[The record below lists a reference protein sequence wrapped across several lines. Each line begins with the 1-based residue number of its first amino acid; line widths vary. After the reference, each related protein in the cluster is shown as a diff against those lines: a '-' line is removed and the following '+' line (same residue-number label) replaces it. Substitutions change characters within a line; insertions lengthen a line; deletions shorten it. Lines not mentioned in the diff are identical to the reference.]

1 MGLPVTERGGPPG
14 GGGIAR
20 PDALVGGR
28 TGAEPGWVGTS
39 VVAGA
44 AATAEAGWAAG
55 AAGTGVATCAGAA
68 GADAATCAGGA
79 GAGVA
84 GAAGVAAG
92 AGVAGAAG
100 VAAGATWAG
109 AAGATAGAGAGAAAG
124 AGAGAGALAAG
135 ATGATAGGGV
145 GTTGDGAGVTGAAA
159 TGATGAGRGA
169 GGGAALGCSEAGRL
183 VTRRAPVRL
192 IGGGDTGSA
201 PSPAA
206 GLVPSAAGEP
216 GSPVDAT
223 VLAGAFL
230 AAAFLAGAAGSSGCT
245 GRRRPSRSALRRA
258 RSACASSMD
267 DEWLLTP
274 IPRDRQRSRASL
286 LVRPSS

>member
-28 TGAEPGWVGTS
+28 TGAEPGWVGA
-39 VVAGA
+39 VR
-44 AATAEAGWAAG
+44 
-55 AAGTGVATCAGAA
+55 A
-68 GADAATCAGGA
+68 GADAA
-79 GAGVA
+79 
-84 GAAGVAAG
+84 
-92 AGVAGAAG
+92 
-100 VAAGATWAG
+100 AGATGAGMAGATG
-109 AAGATAGAGAGAAAG
+109 AAGAAAGGGADSGATGAATAGAAAAG
-124 AGAGAGALAAG
+124 AGAGVGTGAGAGAGVGAAAGATTAAGAAATAGAATGATGAGVGATGALAA
-135 ATGATAGGGV
+135 
-145 GTTGDGAGVTGAAA
+145 
-159 TGATGAGRGA
+159 GATGAGRGA
-169 GGGAALGCSEAGRL
+169 GGCRALGCSEAGRL

-192 IGGGDTGSA
+192 TGGGETGSA
-201 PSPAA
+201 RSLDEASSPPATDVAGSVAGAA
-206 GLVPSAAGEP
+206 F
-216 GSPVDAT
+216 
-223 VLAGAFL
+223 LAGAFL

-274 IPRDRQRSRASL
+274 IPRDKQRSRASL